1 MHSQAGGLSVWGR
14 RRRPLNEYRIGEETM
29 RFTRHFWPVIFAVL
43 ILTCIPYTQAQS
55 TTSGYVTGSVTDSSK
70 AVISGAVVKLE
81 NTSTSL
87 GLTATSGDDG
97 TYHFDFVPPG
107 SYKIHVNASGFG
119 PWEQTLTVTVGQ
131 SSTANAQLSI
141 ASSATTVEV
150 AASEASLETEDG
162 NVSTNFNEKQIQYVP
177 NPGQDLTYIAQV
189 SSGVVMNTQAG
200 GGNFS
205 AFGLPGYS
213 NMFTINGM
221 DYLNS
226 FGDNN
231 KSGATN
237 NSLGANEMQSVTVV
251 NNGYSGNYGRMV
263 GSNVNFVTKSGSNQ
277 VHGNAIYEWNGSSL
291 NANNFFNNRND
302 TPRPFDNVNQWAASI
317 GSPIWKDRTFFFV
330 NNEGLRIVLPTTAS
344 ANIPSPQFQ
353 AATLANLQL
362 VNPGSVPF
370 YQKMFALYNGAPGAA
385 RATNSLTYGGCGSAA
400 FEQTIGGPCALQFQ
414 ATPGNF
420 TGEWLVSWRIDQIL
434 SPKDQMYLHIF
445 TDHGVQATN
454 TDVINPVFN
463 ATSPQPEWQG
473 QLNETHTFQ
482 SRAVNQFIGAFQWS
496 GILFGPANYPAA
508 LDAFPAKLTFSD
520 GSLHYLGQNQADPVG
535 RHITQYQ
542 FVDDFSMTFGKHT
555 LKAGVDFLRDDLNV
569 FQFGN
574 QTAGTITTSLADFY
588 NGSGAS
594 TSFNKSFPLALHRG
608 FAAYDLGFYGEDDW
622 AVRPGLKLTLALRLD
637 RQSNTNCPTNCF
649 ARLAAPFEATD
660 HNPAIPYNSAIQ
672 TGVSQA
678 FYSATPIAIEP
689 RFGFAWS
696 PFGSTT
702 TVVRGGIGNFRD
714 FIPQQSLQGF
724 ALNSP
729 NVNSF
734 NVTGN
739 LSPDVANNIFSNAST
754 SNATFLKGFSQGAT
768 LADLVATD
776 PGFSPPS
783 LYGAQKQTR
792 NPTYLE
798 WNLELQHAVG
808 QTTTLSLNYVGN
820 HGVHEIFINPSLN
833 AYAAT
838 GFAGLPSTVP
848 DSRFGPV
855 TELQS
860 DATSQ
865 YHGLVVSVRHNFAR
879 SFQATGSYTWSH
891 ALDDVT
897 DNGFTAWG
905 YGTAPSLQYPQIPSN
920 PHANYGNNDADVRS
934 AFTAS
939 YVWTPSFDAWTGRT
953 PKLLTAGW
961 SVSGTFITRTGF
973 PFTVIDGGTTGNLTA
988 TNYGATVFA
997 NYAGGAQ
1004 PSCGNPNQPCLVSAD
1019 FSPAATGFGQQ
1030 TRNQFRGPGY
1040 FNSDLSLL
1048 KSTKVRLF
1056 QEGQSFVFGASFF
1069 NVLNHPNFDQP
1080 VNNLSNTGQFGRI
1093 ISTVSPPTS
1102 VLGSGLGGD
1111 SSPRQIQLIAKF
1123 IF

>member
-1 MHSQAGGLSVWGR
+1 
-14 RRRPLNEYRIGEETM
+14 M
-29 RFTRHFWPVIFAVL
+29 RFTRHAWQTILALTLFASVPA
-43 ILTCIPYTQAQS
+43 IYSQS
-55 TTSGYVTGSVTDSSK
+55 TTSGYVTGSVTDASK
-70 AVISGAVVKLE
+70 ALIKGAAVKLA
-81 NTSTSL
+81 NTGTSL
-87 GLTATSGDDG
+87 SLSATSGDDG
-97 TYHFDFVPPG
+97 AYHFDFVPPG
-107 SYKIHVNASGFG
+107 NYKLRVEANGFN

-131 SSTANAQLSI
+131 SATANAQLSI
-141 ASSATTVEV
+141 ASSATTVQV
-150 AASEASLETEDG
+150 SSGEAQIETEDG

-177 NPGQDLTYIAQV
+177 NPGQDLTYVAQV
-189 SSGVVMNTQAG
+189 APGVVMNTQAG

-205 AFGLPGYS
+205 SFGLPGYS

-251 NNGYSGNYGRMV
+251 NNGYSGNYGRLV
-263 GSNVNFVTKSGSNQ
+263 GSNVNFVTKSGANQ

-317 GSPIWKDRTFFFV
+317 GGPIWKDRTFFFV
-330 NNEGLRIVLPTTAS
+330 NNEGLRIVLPTSTS
-344 ANIPSPQFQ
+344 ANIPSPQFE

-362 VNPGSVPF
+362 VNPGSVAF
-370 YQKMFALYNGAPGAA
+370 YQKIFGLYNGAPGAA

-434 SPKDQMYLHIF
+434 SSRDQVYLHIF

-454 TDVINPVFN
+454 TDVINQVFN

-473 QLNETHTFQ
+473 QLNETHSFQ
-482 SRAVNQFIGAFQWS
+482 SRAVNQFIAAFQWS

-508 LDAFPAKLTFSD
+508 LAAFPAKLTFSD

-542 FVDDFSMTFGKHT
+542 FVDDFSRTFGKHT
-555 LKAGVDFLRDDLNV
+555 FKAGVDFLRDDLNV

-574 QTAGTITTSLADFY
+574 QTAGTITTSLDDFY
-588 NGSGAS
+588 NGQGPS
-594 TSFNKSFPLALHRG
+594 TSFNKSFPQALHRG
-608 FAAYDLGFYGEDDW
+608 FNAYDLGFYGEDDW
-622 AVRPGLKLTLALRLD
+622 AVRSDLKLTLALRLD

-649 ARLAAPFEATD
+649 ARLAAPFEDTD
-660 HNPAIPYNSAIQ
+660 HDPSIPYNTAIQ
-672 TGVSQA
+672 TGVSHA
-678 FYSATPIAIEP
+678 FYSATPIAFEP

-696 PFGSTT
+696 PFGSKD

-739 LSPDVANNIFSNAST
+739 LSPDVAGNIFSNAST
-754 SNATFLKGFSQGAT
+754 SNTTFLNGFSKGAT
-768 LADLVATD
+768 LGQLVATD

-798 WNLELQHAVG
+798 WNLELQHALG
-808 QTTTLSLNYVGN
+808 QATTMSLNYVGN
-820 HGVHEIFINPSLN
+820 HGVHQIFINPSLN
-833 AYAAT
+833 AYAAA

-905 YGTAPSLQYPQIPSN
+905 YGTAASLQYPQIPSN
-920 PHANYGNNDADVRS
+920 PHANYGNNDADARH

-939 YVWTPSFDAWTGRT
+939 YVWTPAIEAWAGRT
-953 PKLLTAGW
+953 PQLLTSGW
-961 SVSGTFITRTGF
+961 SVAGTFITRSGF

-997 NYAGGAQ
+997 NYSGGTQ
-1004 PSCGNPNQPCLVSAD
+1004 PSCGNPNQLCLVSAD
-1019 FSPAATGFGQQ
+1019 FAPAATGFGQQ
-1030 TRNQFRGPGY
+1030 RRNQFRGPGY

-1048 KSTKVRLF
+1048 KNTKVHLF
-1056 QEGQSFVFGASFF
+1056 AEGQSFVFGASFF

-1080 VNNLSNTGQFGRI
+1080 VNNVSNTGQFGRI
-1093 ISTVSPPTS
+1093 IETVSPPTS

>member
-1 MHSQAGGLSVWGR
+1 
-14 RRRPLNEYRIGEETM
+14 M
-29 RFTRHFWPVIFAVL
+29 RFTRHAWPAIFAAL
-43 ILTCIPYTQAQS
+43 ILACVPALRAQS

-70 AVISGAVVKLE
+70 AVIKGAAVTLE
-81 NTSTSL
+81 NTGTSL
-87 GLTATSGDDG
+87 NLKATSGDEG

-107 SYKIHVNASGFG
+107 NYKLRVEANGFN
-119 PWEQTLTVTVGQ
+119 PSEQSLTVTVGQ
-131 SSTANAQLSI
+131 SVTVNASLSI
-141 ASSATTVEV
+141 ASSATTVQV
-150 AASEASLETEDG
+150 SASEGLIETEDG
-162 NVSTNFNEKQIQYVP
+162 NVSTNFNEKQIQFVP
-177 NPGQDLTYIAQV
+177 NPGQDLTYVAQV
-189 SSGVVMNTQAG
+189 APGVVMNTQAG

-205 AFGLPGYS
+205 SFGLPGYS

-291 NANNFFNNRND
+291 NANNFFNNRNA

-317 GSPIWKDRTFFFV
+317 GGPIWKDRTFFFV
-330 NNEGLRIVLPTTAS
+330 NNEGLRIVLPTSTS

-370 YQKMFALYNGAPGAA
+370 YQKIFALYNGAAGAA
-385 RATNSLTYGGCGSAA
+385 RATNSLTDGGCGSAA

-434 SPKDQMYLHIF
+434 SPKDQVYLHIF

-473 QLNETHTFQ
+473 QLNETHIFQ
-482 SRAVNQFIGAFQWS
+482 SRAVNQFIAAFQWS

-508 LDAFPAKLTFSD
+508 LDAFPTKLTFSD
-520 GSLHYLGQNQADPVG
+520 GSLHYLGQNQADPIG

-574 QTAGTITTSLADFY
+574 QTAGTITTSLNDFY
-588 NGSGAS
+588 NGAGAS
-594 TSFNKSFPLALHRG
+594 TSFNKSFPQALHRG
-608 FAAYDLGFYGEDDW
+608 FAAYDIGFYGEDDW
-622 AVRPGLKLTLALRLD
+622 AVKPGLKLTLALRFD
-637 RQSNTNCPTNCF
+637 RQSNTSCNTNCF
-649 ARLAAPFEATD
+649 ARLAAPFAATD
-660 HNPAIPYNSAIQ
+660 HDPGIPYDQAIQ

-678 FYSATPIAIEP
+678 FYSATPISVEP

-696 PFGSTT
+696 PFGSKD

-739 LSPDVANNIFSNAST
+739 LSPDVADNIFSNASS
-754 SNATFLKGFSQGAT
+754 SNTTFLNGFSQGAT

-798 WNLELQHAVG
+798 WNLEVQRSLG
-808 QTTTLSLNYVGN
+808 QATTMSLNYVGN

-833 AYAAT
+833 AYASA
-838 GFAGLPSTVP
+838 GFAGLPTAVP

-891 ALDDVT
+891 AFDDVT

-905 YGTAPSLQYPQIPSN
+905 YGTAASLQYPQIPSN
-920 PHANYGNNDADVRS
+920 PHANYGNNDADARHV
-934 AFTAS
+934 FTAS
-939 YVWTPSFDAWTGRT
+939 YVWTPAIDAWTGRT
-953 PKLLTAGW
+953 PKLLTSGW
-961 SVSGTFITRTGF
+961 SVAGTFVTRTGF

-997 NYAGGAQ
+997 NYAGGQQ
-1004 PSCGNPNQPCLVSAD
+1004 PSCSNPNQLCLVAAD
-1019 FSPAATGFGQQ
+1019 FSSAANGFGQQ
-1030 TRNQFRGPGY
+1030 QRNQFRGPGY
-1040 FNSDLSLL
+1040 FNTDLSLL

-1056 QEGQSFVFGASFF
+1056 AEGQSFVFGASFF

-1093 ISTVSPPTS
+1093 IETVSPPTS

-1111 SSPRQIQLIAKF
+1111 SSPRQIQLIGKF

>member
-1 MHSQAGGLSVWGR
+1 
-14 RRRPLNEYRIGEETM
+14 M
-29 RFTRHFWPVIFAVL
+29 RFTRHAWPVIFATL
-43 ILTCIPYTQAQS
+43 ILACVPALRAQS
-55 TTSGYVTGSVTDSSK
+55 TTSGYVTGIVTDSSK
-70 AVISGAVVKLE
+70 AVIKGAAVTLE
-81 NTSTSL
+81 NTGTSL
-87 GLTATSGDDG
+87 NLKATSGDEG
-97 TYHFDFVPPG
+97 SYHFDFVPPG
-107 SYKIHVNASGFG
+107 SYKLRVEANGFN
-119 PWEQTLTVTVGQ
+119 PSEQALTVTVGQ
-131 SSTANAQLSI
+131 SATVNASLSI
-141 ASSATTVEV
+141 ASSATTVQV
-150 AASEASLETEDG
+150 SASEALIETEDG
-162 NVSTNFNEKQIQYVP
+162 NVSTNFNEKQIQFVP
-177 NPGQDLTYIAQV
+177 NPGQDLTYVAQV
-189 SSGVVMNTQAG
+189 APGVVMNTQAG

-205 AFGLPGYS
+205 SFGLPGYS

-237 NSLGANEMQSVTVV
+237 DSLGANEMQSVTVV

-291 NANNFFNNRND
+291 NANNFFNNRNA
-302 TPRPFDNVNQWAASI
+302 TPRPFDNVNQWGASI
-317 GSPIWKDRTFFFV
+317 GGPIWKDRTFFFV
-330 NNEGLRIVLPTTAS
+330 NNEGLRIVLPTSTS

-370 YQKMFALYNGAPGAA
+370 YQKIFALYNGAAGAA
-385 RATNSLTYGGCGSAA
+385 RATNSLTDGGCGSAA

-434 SPKDQMYLHIF
+434 SPKDQVYLHIF

-473 QLNETHTFQ
+473 QLNETHMFQ
-482 SRAVNQFIGAFQWS
+482 SRAVNQFIAAFQWS

-520 GSLHYLGQNQADPVG
+520 GSLHYLGQNQADPTG

-574 QTAGTITTSLADFY
+574 QTAGTITTSLNDFY
-588 NGSGAS
+588 NGAGAS

-608 FAAYDLGFYGEDDW
+608 FAAYDIGFYGEDDW
-622 AVRPGLKLTLALRLD
+622 AVKPGLKLTLALRLD

-649 ARLAAPFEATD
+649 ARLASPFEATNHD
-660 HNPAIPYNSAIQ
+660 PGIPYDQAIR

-678 FYSATPIAIEP
+678 FYSATPISVEP

-696 PFGSTT
+696 PFGSKD

-739 LSPDVANNIFSNAST
+739 LSPDVADNIFSNASS
-754 SNATFLKGFSQGAT
+754 SNTTFLNGFSQGAT

-798 WNLELQHAVG
+798 WNLEVQRSLG
-808 QTTTLSLNYVGN
+808 QATTMSLNYVGN

-833 AYAAT
+833 AYASG
-838 GFAGLPSTVP
+838 GFAGLPSAVP

-865 YHGLVVSVRHNFAR
+865 YHGLVVSVRHNFAH

-891 ALDDVT
+891 AFDDVT

-905 YGTAPSLQYPQIPSN
+905 YGTAASLQYPQIPSN
-920 PHANYGNNDADVRS
+920 PHANYGNNDADARHV
-934 AFTAS
+934 FTAS
-939 YVWTPSFDAWTGRT
+939 YVWTPAIDAWTGHT
-953 PKLLTAGW
+953 PKLLTSGW
-961 SVSGTFITRTGF
+961 SVAGTFVTRTGF

-997 NYAGGAQ
+997 DYAGGQQ
-1004 PSCGNPNQPCLVSAD
+1004 PSCSNPNQLCLVASD
-1019 FSPAATGFGQQ
+1019 FSSAGNGFGQQ
-1030 TRNQFRGPGY
+1030 QRNQFRGPGY
-1040 FNSDLSLL
+1040 FNTDLSLL

-1056 QEGQSFVFGASFF
+1056 AEGQSFVFGASFF

-1093 ISTVSPPTS
+1093 IETVSPPTS

-1111 SSPRQIQLIAKF
+1111 SSPRQIQLIGKF

>member
-1 MHSQAGGLSVWGR
+1 
-14 RRRPLNEYRIGEETM
+14 M
-29 RFTRHFWPVIFAVL
+29 RFSRTARLFLFSIFL
-43 ILTCIPYTQAQS
+43 IACVASLRAQS

-70 AVISGAVVKLE
+70 AVIKSAVVKLE
-81 NTSTSL
+81 NTDTSL
-87 GLTATSGDDG
+87 SLTATPSEDG

-107 SYKIHVNASGFG
+107 NYKLSVEASGFSR
-119 PWEQTLTVTVGQ
+119 WEQTLTVTVGQ
-131 SSTANAQLSI
+131 STTANAQLSV
-141 ASSATTVEV
+141 ASATTTVGVTAEQV
-150 AASEASLETEDG
+150 LIDTEDG
-162 NVSTNFNEKQIQYVP
+162 NVSTNFTEKQIQFVP
-177 NPGQDLTYIAQV
+177 NPGSDLTYIAQV
-189 SSGVVMNTQAG
+189 SPGVVMNTQAG

-205 AFGLPGYS
+205 SFGLPGYS

-277 VHGNAIYEWNGSSL
+277 VHGNAMYEWNGSSL
-291 NANNFFNNRND
+291 NANNFFNNRDN

-317 GSPIWKDRTFFFV
+317 GGPIWKDRTFFFI
-330 NNEGLRIVLPTTAS
+330 NNEGLRIVLPTSTS
-344 ANIPSPQFQ
+344 ANIPSPLFQ
-353 AATLANLQL
+353 AATIANLQQ
-362 VNPGSVPF
+362 VNPGSVAF
-370 YQKMFALYNGAPGAA
+370 YQKIFALYNGAPGAA
-385 RATNSLTYGGCGSAA
+385 RATNSLTDGGCGSAA

-434 SPKDQMYLHIF
+434 SPKDQVYLHIF

-454 TDVINPVFN
+454 TDVIDQVFN

-473 QLNETHTFQ
+473 QLNETHVFQ

-508 LDAFPAKLTFSD
+508 LAAFPAKLTFSD
-520 GSLHYLGQNQADPVG
+520 GSFHYLGQNQADPVG

-542 FVDDFSMTFGKHT
+542 FVDDFSLTLGKHT

-569 FQFGN
+569 FQYGN
-574 QTAGTITTSLADFY
+574 QTAGTITTSLDDFF
-588 NGSGAS
+588 NGAGAS
-594 TSFNKSFPLALHRG
+594 TSFNKSFPQALHRPFG
-608 FAAYDLGFYGEDDW
+608 AYDLGFYGEDDW

-637 RQSNTNCPTNCF
+637 RQSNTSCVVNCF

-660 HNPAIPYNSAIQ
+660 HDPSIPYNTAIQ
-672 TGVSQA
+672 TGVTHA
-678 FYSATPIAIEP
+678 FYSTTPIAVEP

-696 PFGSTT
+696 PFGSTN

-739 LSPDVANNIFSNAST
+739 LSPEVANNIFTNAST
-754 SNATFLKGFSQGAT
+754 SNTTFLNGFSKGAT
-768 LADLVATD
+768 LGDLIQSD

-783 LYGAQKQTR
+783 LYAAQKQTR

-798 WNLELQHAVG
+798 WNLEVQRSLG
-808 QTTTLSLNYVGN
+808 QSTTVSANYVGN

-833 AYAAT
+833 AYAAG
-838 GFAGLPSTVP
+838 GFAGLPTTVP
-848 DSRFGPV
+848 DERFGPV

-860 DATSQ
+860 DATSN
-865 YHGLVVSVRHNFAR
+865 YEGLVLSVRHNFAHN
-879 SFQATGSYTWSH
+879 FLATGSYSYSH
-891 ALDDVT
+891 ALDDVS

-905 YGTAPSLQYPQIPSN
+905 YGTAASLQYPQIPSN
-920 PHANYGNNDADVRS
+920 PHASYGNNDADTRH

-939 YVWTPSFDAWTGRT
+939 YVWTPAIDAWIEHG
-953 PKLLTAGW
+953 PKVLTSGW
-961 SVSGTFITRTGF
+961 SAAGTFITRAGF
-973 PFTVIDGGTTGNLTA
+973 PFTVIDGATTGNLTA

-997 NYAGGAQ
+997 NYSGGKQ
-1004 PSCGNPNQPCLVSAD
+1004 PSCGNPNQLCLVSTD
-1019 FSPAATGFGQQ
+1019 FASAATGFGNQ
-1030 TRNQFRGPGY
+1030 TRGQFRGPGY
-1040 FNSDLSLL
+1040 FNTDLSLL
-1048 KSTKVRLF
+1048 KNTKVHLF
-1056 QEGQSFVFGASFF
+1056 AEGQAFVFGASFF

-1080 VNNLSNTGQFGRI
+1080 VNNLSNTGQFGKI

>member
-1 MHSQAGGLSVWGR
+1 
-14 RRRPLNEYRIGEETM
+14 
-29 RFTRHFWPVIFAVL
+29 
-43 ILTCIPYTQAQS
+43 
-55 TTSGYVTGSVTDSSK
+55 
-70 AVISGAVVKLE
+70 
-81 NTSTSL
+81 
-87 GLTATSGDDG
+87 
-97 TYHFDFVPPG
+97 
-107 SYKIHVNASGFG
+107 
-119 PWEQTLTVTVGQ
+119 
-131 SSTANAQLSI
+131 
-141 ASSATTVEV
+141 
-150 AASEASLETEDG
+150 
-162 NVSTNFNEKQIQYVP
+162 
-177 NPGQDLTYIAQV
+177 
-189 SSGVVMNTQAG
+189 
-200 GGNFS
+200 
-205 AFGLPGYS
+205 
-213 NMFTINGM
+213 MFTINGM

-251 NNGYSGNYGRMV
+251 NNGYSGNYGRLV
-263 GSNVNFVTKSGSNQ
+263 GSNVNFVTKSGANQ

-291 NANNFFNNRND
+291 NANNFFNNRNA

-317 GSPIWKDRTFFFV
+317 GGPIWRDRTFFFV
-330 NNEGLRIVLPTTAS
+330 NNEGLRIVLPTSTS
-344 ANIPSPQFQ
+344 ANIPSPQFE

-362 VNPGSVPF
+362 VNPGSVAF
-370 YQKMFALYNGAPGAA
+370 YQKIFGLYNGAPGAA

-434 SPKDQMYLHIF
+434 SSKDQVYLHIF

-454 TDVINPVFN
+454 TDVINQVFN

-473 QLNETHTFQ
+473 QLNETHSFQ
-482 SRAVNQFIGAFQWS
+482 SRAVNQFIAAFQWS

-508 LDAFPAKLTFSD
+508 LAAFPAKLTFSD
-520 GSLHYLGQNQADPVG
+520 GSLHYLGQNQADPTG

-542 FVDDFSMTFGKHT
+542 FVDDFSRTFGKHT

-574 QTAGTITTSLADFY
+574 QTAGTITTSLDDFY
-588 NGSGAS
+588 NGQGSS
-594 TSFNKSFPLALHRG
+594 TSFNKSFPQALHRG
-608 FAAYDLGFYGEDDW
+608 FNAYDLGFYGEDDW
-622 AVRPGLKLTLALRLD
+622 AVRSDLKLTLALRFD

-649 ARLAAPFEATD
+649 ARSAAPFEDTD
-660 HNPAIPYNSAIQ
+660 HDPSIPYNQTIQ
-672 TGVSQA
+672 TGVSKA
-678 FYSATPIAIEP
+678 FYSATAIAVEP

-696 PFGSTT
+696 PFGSKD

-754 SNATFLKGFSQGAT
+754 SNTTFLNGFSKGAT
-768 LADLVATD
+768 LGQLVATD

-798 WNLELQHAVG
+798 WNLELQHALG
-808 QTTTLSLNYVGN
+808 QATTMSLNYVGN
-820 HGVHEIFINPSLN
+820 HGVHQIFINPSLN
-833 AYAAT
+833 AYAAA

-860 DATSQ
+860 DGTSQ
-865 YHGLVVSVRHNFAR
+865 YHGLVVSLRHNFAR

-891 ALDDVT
+891 AEDDVT

-905 YGTAPSLQYPQIPSN
+905 YGTAASLQYPQIPSN
-920 PHANYGNNDADVRS
+920 PHANYGNNDADARHT
-934 AFTAS
+934 FTAS
-939 YVWTPSFDAWTGRT
+939 YVWTPAIEAWAGRT
-953 PKLLTAGW
+953 PQLLTSGW
-961 SVSGTFITRTGF
+961 SVSGTFITRSGF

-997 NYAGGAQ
+997 NYSGGTQ
-1004 PSCGNPNQPCLVSAD
+1004 PSCGNPNQLCLVSAD
-1019 FSPAATGFGQQ
+1019 FAPAATGFAQQ
-1030 TRNQFRGPGY
+1030 RRNQFRGPGY

-1048 KSTKVRLF
+1048 KNTKVHLF
-1056 QEGQSFVFGASFF
+1056 AEGQSFVFGASFF

-1080 VNNLSNTGQFGRI
+1080 VNNVSNTGQFGRI
-1093 ISTVSPPTS
+1093 IETVSPPTS

-1111 SSPRQIQLIAKF
+1111 SSPRQIQLIGKF

>member
-1 MHSQAGGLSVWGR
+1 
-14 RRRPLNEYRIGEETM
+14 M
-29 RFTRHFWPVIFAVL
+29 RWMQRFRSAIFTALLVACVPAV
-43 ILTCIPYTQAQS
+43 QGQS
-55 TTSGYVTGSVTDSSK
+55 TTSGYVTGSVTDASK
-70 AVISGAVVKLE
+70 AVIKGAAVKLQ
-81 NTSTSL
+81 NTGTSL
-87 GLTATSGDDG
+87 SLATTSGDNG
-97 TYHFDFVPPG
+97 VYHFDFVPPG
-107 SYKIHVNASGFG
+107 SYKIDVEATGFS
-119 PWEQTLTVTVGQ
+119 PFEQTLTVTVGQ
-131 SSTANAQLSI
+131 SVNIDAPLAI
-141 ASSATTVEV
+141 ASAATTVQV
-150 AASEASLETEDG
+150 AAEGVALETEDG
-162 NVSTNFNEKQIQYVP
+162 NVSTSFNEKQIQYVP
-177 NPGQDLTYIAQV
+177 NPGQDLTYVAQV
-189 SSGVVMNTQAG
+189 SPGVVMNTQAG

-251 NNGYSGNYGRMV
+251 NNGYSGNYGRLV
-263 GSNVNFVTKSGSNQ
+263 GSNVNFVTKSGSNEI
-277 VHGNAIYEWNGSSL
+277 HGNAIYEWNGSTL
-291 NANNFFNNRND
+291 NANNFFNNRSD

-317 GSPIWKDRTFFFV
+317 GGPIWKNRTFFFV
-330 NNEGLRIVLPTTAS
+330 NNEGLRIVLPTSAS

-353 AATLANLQL
+353 AATLANLQA
-362 VNPGSVPF
+362 VNPGSVNF
-370 YQKMFALYNGAPGAA
+370 YQKMFALYNGAAGAA

-434 SPKDQMYLHIF
+434 SSRDQVYLHIF

-454 TDVINPVFN
+454 TDVINQVFN
-463 ATSPQPEWQG
+463 ASSPQPEWQG
-473 QLNETHTFQ
+473 QLNETHIFQ
-482 SRAVNQFIGAFQWS
+482 RRAVNQFIGAFQWS

-520 GSLHYLGQNQADPVG
+520 GSLHYLGQNQADPIG

-542 FVDDFSMTFGKHT
+542 FVDDFSITYGKHT

-569 FQFGN
+569 FQYGN
-574 QTAGTITTSLADFY
+574 QTAGTITTSLLDFY
-588 NGSGAS
+588 NGSGPS
-594 TSFNKSFPLALHRG
+594 TSFLKSFPQALHRG

-622 AVRPGLKLTLALRLD
+622 AIRPNLKLTLALRFD
-637 RQSNTNCPTNCF
+637 RQSNSNCPTNCF
-649 ARLAAPFEATD
+649 ARLAAPFESTD
-660 HNPAIPYNSAIQ
+660 HDPGIPYNSAIQ

-678 FYSATPIAIEP
+678 FYSATPIAVEP

-696 PFGSTT
+696 PFGSKN

-734 NVTGN
+734 NVTGD
-739 LSPDVANNIFSNAST
+739 LSPDVANNIFSNATNSDT
-754 SNATFLKGFSQGAT
+754 TFLRGFSQGAT
-768 LADLVATD
+768 LADLLATD

-798 WNLELQHAVG
+798 WNLELQHALG
-808 QTTTLSLNYVGN
+808 AATTFSLNYVGN

-833 AYAAT
+833 AYAAA
-838 GFAGLPSTVP
+838 GFAGLPSGVP
-848 DSRFGPV
+848 DVRFGPV

-860 DATSQ
+860 DGTSQ
-865 YHGLVVSVRHNFAR
+865 YHGLVVSIRHNFAH
-879 SFQATGSYTWSH
+879 SFQTTASYTWSH
-891 ALDDVT
+891 AMDDVT

-905 YGTAPSLQYPQIPSN
+905 YGTAASLQYPQIPSN
-920 PHANYGNNDADVRS
+920 PHANYGDSDADARQT
-934 AFTAS
+934 FTAS
-939 YVWTPSFDAWTGRT
+939 YVWAPAIESWTGPV
-953 PKLLTAGW
+953 PKVFTSGW
-961 SVSGTFITRTGF
+961 SFAGTFITRTGF
-973 PFTVIDGGTTGNLTA
+973 PFTVIDGNTTGNLTA
-988 TNYGATVFA
+988 TNYGASVFA
-997 NYAGGAQ
+997 NYAGGSQ
-1004 PSCGNPNQPCLVSAD
+1004 PSCSNPNRLCLVSTD
-1019 FSPAATGFGQQ
+1019 FSSAATGFGSQG
-1030 TRNQFRGPGY
+1030 RNLFRGPGY
-1040 FNSDLSLL
+1040 FNTDLSLL
-1048 KSTKVRLF
+1048 KSTKVHLF

-1080 VNNLSNTGQFGRI
+1080 VNNFSNTGQFGRI
-1093 ISTVSPPTS
+1093 IATVSPPTS

>member
-1 MHSQAGGLSVWGR
+1 
-14 RRRPLNEYRIGEETM
+14 M
-29 RFTRHFWPVIFAVL
+29 RFTRHAWPAIVAAL
-43 ILTCIPYTQAQS
+43 ILACVPAMRAQS

-70 AVISGAVVKLE
+70 AVIKGAAVTLE
-81 NTSTSL
+81 NTGTSL
-87 GLTATSGDDG
+87 NLKATSSDEG

-107 SYKIHVNASGFG
+107 NYKLQVEANGFS
-119 PWEQTLTVTVGQ
+119 PSEQSLTVTVGQ
-131 SSTANAQLSI
+131 SVTVNASLSI

-150 AASEASLETEDG
+150 AASEALIETEDG
-162 NVSTNFNEKQIQYVP
+162 NVSTNFNEKQIQFVP
-177 NPGQDLTYIAQV
+177 NPGQDLTYVAQV
-189 SSGVVMNTQAG
+189 APGVVMNTQAG

-205 AFGLPGYS
+205 SFGLPGYS

-237 NSLGANEMQSVTVV
+237 DSLGANEMQSVTVV

-291 NANNFFNNRND
+291 NANNFFNNRNA

-317 GSPIWKDRTFFFV
+317 GGPIWKDRTFFFV
-330 NNEGLRIVLPTTAS
+330 NNEGLRIVLPTSTS

-370 YQKMFALYNGAPGAA
+370 YQKIFALYNGAAGAA
-385 RATNSLTYGGCGSAA
+385 RATNSLTDGGCGSAA

-434 SPKDQMYLHIF
+434 SPKDQVYLHIF

-473 QLNETHTFQ
+473 QLNETHMFQ
-482 SRAVNQFIGAFQWS
+482 SRAVNQFIAAFQWS

-520 GSLHYLGQNQADPVG
+520 GSLHYLGQNQADPIG

-574 QTAGTITTSLADFY
+574 QTAGTITTSLNDFY
-588 NGSGAS
+588 NGAGAS
-594 TSFNKSFPLALHRG
+594 TSFNKSFPQALHRG
-608 FAAYDLGFYGEDDW
+608 FAAYDIGFYGEDDW
-622 AVRPGLKLTLALRLD
+622 AVKPGLKLTLALRFD
-637 RQSNTNCPTNCF
+637 RQSNTSCNTNCF
-649 ARLAAPFEATD
+649 ARLASPFTATD
-660 HNPAIPYNSAIQ
+660 HDPGIPYNQAIQ

-678 FYSATPIAIEP
+678 FYSATPISVEP

-696 PFGSTT
+696 PFGSKD
-702 TVVRGGIGNFRD
+702 TVVRGGVGNFRD

-739 LSPDVANNIFSNAST
+739 LSPDVADNIFSNASS
-754 SNATFLKGFSQGAT
+754 SNTTFLNGFSQGAT

-798 WNLELQHAVG
+798 WNLEVQRSLG
-808 QTTTLSLNYVGN
+808 QTTTMSLNYVGN

-833 AYAAT
+833 AYASG
-838 GFAGLPSTVP
+838 GFAGLPSAVP

-891 ALDDVT
+891 AFDDVT

-905 YGTAPSLQYPQIPSN
+905 YGTAASLQYPQIPSN
-920 PHANYGNNDADVRS
+920 PHANYGNNDADARHV
-934 AFTAS
+934 FTAS
-939 YVWTPSFDAWTGRT
+939 YVWTPAIDAWTGRT
-953 PKLLTAGW
+953 PKLLTSGW
-961 SVSGTFITRTGF
+961 SVAGTFVTRTGF

-997 NYAGGAQ
+997 NYAGGQQ
-1004 PSCGNPNQPCLVSAD
+1004 PSCSNPNQLCLVASD
-1019 FSPAATGFGQQ
+1019 FSSAANGFGQQ
-1030 TRNQFRGPGY
+1030 QRNQFRGPGY
-1040 FNSDLSLL
+1040 FNTDLSLL

-1056 QEGQSFVFGASFF
+1056 AEGQSFVFGASFF

-1093 ISTVSPPTS
+1093 IETVSPPTS

-1111 SSPRQIQLIAKF
+1111 SSPRQIQLIGKF

>member
-1 MHSQAGGLSVWGR
+1 
-14 RRRPLNEYRIGEETM
+14 M
-29 RFTRHFWPVIFAVL
+29 RFTRHAWPAIFATF
-43 ILTCIPYTQAQS
+43 ILACVPAMRAQS

-70 AVISGAVVKLE
+70 AVIKGAAVTLE
-81 NTSTSL
+81 NTGTSL
-87 GLTATSGDDG
+87 NLKATSGDEG
-97 TYHFDFVPPG
+97 SYHFDFVPPG
-107 SYKIHVNASGFG
+107 NYKLRVEANGFN
-119 PWEQTLTVTVGQ
+119 PWEQSLTVTVGQ
-131 SSTANAQLSI
+131 SATVNASLAI

-150 AASEASLETEDG
+150 AASEALIETEDG
-162 NVSTNFNEKQIQYVP
+162 NVSTNFNEKQIQFVP
-177 NPGQDLTYIAQV
+177 NPGQDLTYVAQV
-189 SSGVVMNTQAG
+189 APGVVMNTQAG

-291 NANNFFNNRND
+291 NANNFFNNRNA

-317 GSPIWKDRTFFFV
+317 GGPIWKDRTFFFV
-330 NNEGLRIVLPTTAS
+330 NNEGLRIVLPTSTS

-353 AATLANLQL
+353 AATLANLQQ

-370 YQKMFALYNGAPGAA
+370 YQKIFALYNGAAGAA
-385 RATNSLTYGGCGSAA
+385 RATNSLTDGGCGSAA

-434 SPKDQMYLHIF
+434 SPKDQVYLHIF

-473 QLNETHTFQ
+473 QLNETHIFQ
-482 SRAVNQFIGAFQWS
+482 SRAVNQFIAAFQWS

-508 LDAFPAKLTFSD
+508 LNAFPAKLTFSD

-574 QTAGTITTSLADFY
+574 QTAGTITTSLDDFY
-588 NGSGAS
+588 NGAGAS

-608 FAAYDLGFYGEDDW
+608 FAAYDIGFYGEDDW
-622 AVRPGLKLTLALRLD
+622 AIRPGLKLTLALRFD
-637 RQSNTNCPTNCF
+637 RQSNTSCNTNCF
-649 ARLAAPFEATD
+649 ARLASPFEATD
-660 HNPAIPYNSAIQ
+660 HDPGIPYDQALQ

-678 FYSATPIAIEP
+678 FYSATPISVEP

-696 PFGSTT
+696 PFGSKD

-739 LSPDVANNIFSNAST
+739 LSPDVADNIFSNASS
-754 SNATFLKGFSQGAT
+754 SNTTFLHGFSQGAT

-798 WNLELQHAVG
+798 WNLEVQRSLG
-808 QTTTLSLNYVGN
+808 QATTMSLNYVGN

-833 AYAAT
+833 AYASA
-838 GFAGLPSTVP
+838 GFAGLPTAVP

-891 ALDDVT
+891 AFDDVT

-905 YGTAPSLQYPQIPSN
+905 YGTAASLQYPQVPSN
-920 PHANYGNNDADVRS
+920 PHANYGNNDADARHV
-934 AFTAS
+934 FTAS
-939 YVWTPSFDAWTGRT
+939 YVWTPAIDAWTGRT
-953 PKLLTAGW
+953 PKLLTSGW
-961 SVSGTFITRTGF
+961 SVAGTFVTRTGF
-973 PFTVIDGGTTGNLTA
+973 PFTVIDGSTTGNLTA

-997 NYAGGAQ
+997 NYAGGQQ
-1004 PSCGNPNQPCLVSAD
+1004 PSCGNPNQPCLVAAD
-1019 FSPAATGFGQQ
+1019 FSSAANGFGQQ
-1030 TRNQFRGPGY
+1030 QRNQFRGPGY
-1040 FNSDLSLL
+1040 FNTDLSLL

-1056 QEGQSFVFGASFF
+1056 AEGQSFVFGASFF

-1080 VNNLSNTGQFGRI
+1080 VNNLSNTGQFGRTI
-1093 ISTVSPPTS
+1093 ETVSPPTS

-1111 SSPRQIQLIAKF
+1111 SSPRQIQLIGKF

>member
-1 MHSQAGGLSVWGR
+1 
-14 RRRPLNEYRIGEETM
+14 M
-29 RFTRHFWPVIFAVL
+29 RFTRHAWPAIFAAL
-43 ILTCIPYTQAQS
+43 ILACVPALRAQS

-70 AVISGAVVKLE
+70 AVIKGAAVTLE
-81 NTSTSL
+81 NTGTSL
-87 GLTATSGDDG
+87 NLKATSGDEG

-107 SYKIHVNASGFG
+107 NYKLRVEANGFN
-119 PWEQTLTVTVGQ
+119 PSEQSLTVTVGQ
-131 SSTANAQLSI
+131 SVTVNASLSI
-141 ASSATTVEV
+141 ASSATTVQV
-150 AASEASLETEDG
+150 SASESLIETEDG
-162 NVSTNFNEKQIQYVP
+162 NVSTNFNEKQIQFVP
-177 NPGQDLTYIAQV
+177 NPGQDLTYVAQV
-189 SSGVVMNTQAG
+189 APGVVMNTQAG

-205 AFGLPGYS
+205 SFGLPGYS

-291 NANNFFNNRND
+291 NANNFFNNRNA

-317 GSPIWKDRTFFFV
+317 GGPIWKDRTFFFV
-330 NNEGLRIVLPTTAS
+330 NNEGLRIVLPTSTS

-370 YQKMFALYNGAPGAA
+370 YQKIFALYNGAAGAA
-385 RATNSLTYGGCGSAA
+385 RATNSLTDGGCGSAA

-434 SPKDQMYLHIF
+434 SPKDQVYLHIF

-473 QLNETHTFQ
+473 QLNETHIFQ
-482 SRAVNQFIGAFQWS
+482 SRAVNQFIAAFQWS

-508 LDAFPAKLTFSD
+508 LDAFPTKLTFSD
-520 GSLHYLGQNQADPVG
+520 GSLHYLGQNQADPIG

-574 QTAGTITTSLADFY
+574 QTAGTITTSLNDFY
-588 NGSGAS
+588 NGAGAS
-594 TSFNKSFPLALHRG
+594 TSFNKSFPQALHRG
-608 FAAYDLGFYGEDDW
+608 FAAYDIGFYGEDDW
-622 AVRPGLKLTLALRLD
+622 AVKPGLKLTLALRFD
-637 RQSNTNCPTNCF
+637 RQSNTSCNTNCF
-649 ARLAAPFEATD
+649 ARLAAPFAATD
-660 HNPAIPYNSAIQ
+660 HDPGIPYDQAIQ

-678 FYSATPIAIEP
+678 FYSATPISVEP

-696 PFGSTT
+696 PFGSKD

-739 LSPDVANNIFSNAST
+739 LSPDVADNIFSNASS
-754 SNATFLKGFSQGAT
+754 SNTTFLNGFSQGAT

-798 WNLELQHAVG
+798 WNLEVQRSLG
-808 QTTTLSLNYVGN
+808 QATTMSLNYVGN

-833 AYAAT
+833 AYASA
-838 GFAGLPSTVP
+838 GFAGLPTAVP

-891 ALDDVT
+891 AFDDVT

-905 YGTAPSLQYPQIPSN
+905 YGTAASLQYPQIPSN
-920 PHANYGNNDADVRS
+920 PHANYGNNDADARHV
-934 AFTAS
+934 FTAS
-939 YVWTPSFDAWTGRT
+939 YVWTPAIDAWTGRT
-953 PKLLTAGW
+953 PKLLTSGW
-961 SVSGTFITRTGF
+961 SVAGTFVTRTGF

-997 NYAGGAQ
+997 NYAGGQQ
-1004 PSCGNPNQPCLVSAD
+1004 PSCSNPNQLCLVAAD
-1019 FSPAATGFGQQ
+1019 FSSAANGFGQQ
-1030 TRNQFRGPGY
+1030 QRNQFRGPGY
-1040 FNSDLSLL
+1040 FNTDLSLL

-1056 QEGQSFVFGASFF
+1056 AEGQSFVFGASFF

-1093 ISTVSPPTS
+1093 IETVSPPTS

-1111 SSPRQIQLIAKF
+1111 SSPRQIQLIGKF

>member
-1 MHSQAGGLSVWGR
+1 
-14 RRRPLNEYRIGEETM
+14 M
-29 RFTRHFWPVIFAVL
+29 RFTRYAWPA
-43 ILTCIPYTQAQS
+43 ILATFMLACVPTMRAQS

-70 AVISGAVVKLE
+70 AVIKGAAVTLE
-81 NTSTSL
+81 NTGTSL
-87 GLTATSGDDG
+87 NLKATSGDEG
-97 TYHFDFVPPG
+97 SYHFDFVPPG
-107 SYKIHVNASGFG
+107 NYKLRVEASGFN
-119 PWEQTLTVTVGQ
+119 PSEQSLTVTVGQ
-131 SSTANAQLSI
+131 SATIDASLAI

-150 AASEASLETEDG
+150 AASEALIETEDG
-162 NVSTNFNEKQIQYVP
+162 NVSTNFNEKQIQFVP
-177 NPGQDLTYIAQV
+177 NPGQDLTYVAQV
-189 SSGVVMNTQAG
+189 APGVVMNTQAG

-291 NANNFFNNRND
+291 NANNFFNNRNA

-317 GSPIWKDRTFFFV
+317 GGPIWKDRTFFFV
-330 NNEGLRIVLPTTAS
+330 NNEGLRIVLPTSTS

-370 YQKMFALYNGAPGAA
+370 YQKIFALYNGAAGAA

-434 SPKDQMYLHIF
+434 SPKDQVYLHIF

-473 QLNETHTFQ
+473 QLNETHIFQ
-482 SRAVNQFIGAFQWS
+482 SRAVNQFIAAFQWS

-508 LDAFPAKLTFSD
+508 LNAFPAKLTFSD
-520 GSLHYLGQNQADPVG
+520 GSLHYLGQNQADPIG

-574 QTAGTITTSLADFY
+574 QTAGTITTSLDDFY
-588 NGSGAS
+588 NGAGAS

-622 AVRPGLKLTLALRLD
+622 AVRPGLKLTLALRFD
-637 RQSNTNCPTNCF
+637 RQSNTSCNTNCF

-660 HNPAIPYNSAIQ
+660 HDPGIPYDQAIQ

-678 FYSATPIAIEP
+678 FYSATPISVEP

-696 PFGSTT
+696 PFGSKD

-739 LSPDVANNIFSNAST
+739 LSPDVADNIFSNASS
-754 SNATFLKGFSQGAT
+754 SNTTFLHGFSQGST

-798 WNLELQHAVG
+798 WNLEVQRSLG
-808 QTTTLSLNYVGN
+808 QATTLSLNYVGN

-833 AYAAT
+833 AYASA
-838 GFAGLPSTVP
+838 GFAGLPTAVP

-891 ALDDVT
+891 AFDDVT

-905 YGTAPSLQYPQIPSN
+905 YGTAASLQYPQVPSN
-920 PHANYGNNDADVRS
+920 PHANYGNNDADARHV
-934 AFTAS
+934 FTAS
-939 YVWTPSFDAWTGRT
+939 YVWTPAIDAWTGRT
-953 PKLLTAGW
+953 PKLLTSGW
-961 SVSGTFITRTGF
+961 SVAGTFVTRTGF

-997 NYAGGAQ
+997 NYAGGQQ
-1004 PSCGNPNQPCLVSAD
+1004 PSCSNPNQLCLTAAD
-1019 FSPAATGFGQQ
+1019 FSSAANGFGQQ
-1030 TRNQFRGPGY
+1030 QRNQFRGPGY
-1040 FNSDLSLL
+1040 FNTDLSLL
-1048 KSTKVRLF
+1048 KSTKVGLF
-1056 QEGQSFVFGASFF
+1056 AEGQSFVFGASFF

-1093 ISTVSPPTS
+1093 IETVSPPTS

-1111 SSPRQIQLIAKF
+1111 SSPRQIQLIGKF